1 MIISSIFTADDN
13 VIQIGSKMLE
23 MITPCYVF
31 FVFIEILS
39 GALRGI
45 GDVLIPMLLTMFGI
59 CALRIVWVAIAVPV
73 SPSVATIIFSYPITW
88 VLTSILFIIYYV
100 YKQKR
105 LFLKGA
111 ASKSKTPAA
120 VAKVK

>member
-1 MIISSIFTADDN
+1 
-13 VIQIGSKMLE
+13 